1 MLKLTTVNA
10 AIVAAGLAVFAGA
23 ALPTSAL
30 AQGYDQQHRE
40 ASSRDRHRQHYADRS
55 RGRYDSRHCGSGNGA
70 VGTIA
75 GGAGGALLGNA
86 LGGGTI
92 GTIAGGVGG
101 ALVGRTLDKQNTRD
115 KNRNRNGC

>member
-1 MLKLTTVNA
+1 MLKLITVKA
-10 AIVAAGLAVFAGA
+10 ALVAAGLAVFAGA
-23 ALPTSAL
+23 AVPTSAL
-30 AQGYDQQHRE
+30 AQGYDRHHRE
-40 ASSRDRHRQHYADRS
+40 TSSRDRNRQHYGDRA

-70 VGTIA
+70 VGTVA

-86 LGGGTI
+86 LGGGTL

>member
-1 MLKLTTVNA
+1 MLKLFTVNV

-23 ALPTSAL
+23 AVPTSAK
-30 AQGYDQQHRE
+30 AQGYDRQHRE
-40 ASSRDRHRQHYADRS
+40 AVARERSRQHYADRT
-55 RGRYDSRHCGSGNGA
+55 RGRYNSRRCGSGNGA
-70 VGTIA
+70 VGTVA

-86 LGGGTI
+86 LGGGTL

-115 KNRNRNGC
+115 KNRNRYGC